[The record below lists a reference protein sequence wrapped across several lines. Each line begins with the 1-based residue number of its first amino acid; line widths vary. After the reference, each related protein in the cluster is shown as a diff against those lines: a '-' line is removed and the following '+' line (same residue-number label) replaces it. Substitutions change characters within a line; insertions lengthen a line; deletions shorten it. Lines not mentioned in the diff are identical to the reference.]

1 MSIKN
6 ITQKNLIIDSEFLL
20 DKSILELGEL
30 IPNSIKSINRIYYS
44 LEHTHNQIV
53 KNEITKEEFEKNPKY
68 NYHFYNDEIEG
79 NYSSLNYSEF
89 ETDFSFNDWSY
100 DFQIIVIE
108 QILDD
113 LLNSIKTEIVN
124 SKTDTQSKIFFE
136 ELLRLIDGSNFFL
149 TEFSQNQN
157 CNKIQKYA
165 SESFLEFNK
174 FLTKD
179 LQSKYQNIFPELFEK
194 FFLSHKSKI
203 KSFDFEKNIFK
214 SIDAQNWFFASLEEM
229 IATPSKRGFGAVI
242 SALYRNLDCKN
253 NIFVDTIT
261 QVDYVKYLNSKYEK
275 TMRTDNL
282 SQHYKYEPKVKILIK
297 EYLSNKPE

>member
-6 ITQKNLIIDSEFLL
+6 IPHINLIIDSEFLL
-20 DKSILELGEL
+20 DKSILEFGRL

-44 LEHTHNQIV
+44 LEHTHNQIE

-100 DFQIIVIE
+100 DFQTTVIE
-108 QILDD
+108 QILND
-113 LLNSIKTEIVN
+113 LLSSIKTEILN
-124 SKTDTQSKIFFE
+124 KKTDTQTKLFFE
-136 ELLRLIDGSNFFL
+136 DLLRLIDGSNFFL

-194 FFLSHKSKI
+194 FFLSHKLKI